1 MLNDYKIEINIWI
14 EDSSGFWRKTLDVTN
29 HININLNENEL
40 KVLLNCHRV
49 FILSSF
55 GKCIGINISYKMAE
69 LKDEWLGLYRIDKD
83 IFFETIYNTLKGY
96 IDYHEY

>member
-14 EDSSGFWRKTLDVTN
+14 EDSSKFWRKSLNVIDN
-29 HININLNENEL
+29 ININLNADKL
-40 KVLLNCHRV
+40 KVLLNCHKV

-55 GKCIGINISYKMAE
+55 GKCMGINLTYKEVE

-83 IFFETIYNTLKGY
+83 IFCETIYNTLERY
-96 IDYHEY
+96 IDYYEY

>member
-49 FILSSF
+49 FILNSF
-55 GKCIGINISYKMAE
+55 GKCIGINISYNMSE

-96 IDYHEY
+96 IDYYEY